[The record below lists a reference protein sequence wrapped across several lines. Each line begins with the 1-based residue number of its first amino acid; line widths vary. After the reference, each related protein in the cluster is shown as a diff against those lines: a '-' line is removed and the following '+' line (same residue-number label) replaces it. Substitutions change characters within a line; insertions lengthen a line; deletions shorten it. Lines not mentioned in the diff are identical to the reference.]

1 MRRRCNHPPD
11 HLHLPLVQ
19 KAFLQS
25 LTLALRLHN
34 AGFLKRLAK
43 PSGRAKF
50 QIEYPLDAI
59 GKACAV
65 TVDQSAPGTSHR
77 RELRNQVHTAEAL
90 LINRPNAG
98 WRCHQRAAGHSWRSA
113 QIGSTLVARSA
124 GIRLASTATTIRDSA
139 APAMLTGSAGLT
151 W

>member
-1 MRRRCNHPPD
+1 
-11 HLHLPLVQ
+11 VQ

-34 AGFLKRLAK
+34 AGFLKRFAK

-65 TVDQSAPGTSHR
+65 A
-77 RELRNQVHTAEAL
+77 QVVIHS
-90 LINRPNAG
+90 
-98 WRCHQRAAGHSWRSA
+98 RAF
-113 QIGSTLVARSA
+113 
-124 GIRLASTATTIRDSA
+124 TTPLFVVQAILNPRDSY
-139 APAMLTGSAGLT
+139 
-151 W
+151 